1 MSRLSKAKRKIKAQK
16 ADSERWYKQ
25 YCQDVLAQRPS
36 RKQIRKESLAIAK
49 QRRNQRM
56 SDIAMRLS
64 VRKTVAAMLSV

>member
-36 RKQIRKESLAIAK
+36 RKQVRKAELAAAK
-49 QRRNQRM
+49 VRRDERL
-56 SDIAMRLS
+56 AEAAVRLS
-64 VRKTVAAMLSV
+64 VRKTVASMLGR